1 MRNIYIIILII
12 ISASFA
18 LAIYFNYFYYPPLPN
33 MLASHWNVAGQ
44 VDGYMSKFWSLFIMP
59 FILVGM
65 FLLFLLIPKIDPKR
79 ANIAKFR
86 KYFDNFIVLIIA
98 FLFYLYVLT
107 LAWDLNFRFNM
118 IQFLSPGLAALFYY
132 AGVLIEHSKQNW
144 FIGIRTPWTL
154 SSDRVWIKTH
164 TLGGKLFKV
173 CGVLSLFGI
182 IFPALAIFF
191 VFVPVLTIAVGVFA
205 YSYFLYQ
212 KISK

>member
-1 MRNIYIIILII
+1 
-12 ISASFA
+12 
-18 LAIYFNYFYYPPLPN
+18 